1 MSPRRRAWLLL
12 LALVATAVLLS
23 GLAPKERVLG
33 SSLRIVYLHGAW
45 VWAALLG
52 FAAAA
57 MTGLF
62 GFILRRQSLHAW
74 SVGLGRSATVFWL
87 TSLLLSLAA
96 MQSSWNGLYLAE
108 PRWRLGVRFAVAALL
123 LQVAVAMLHRPRLG
137 SGLAIAFFGLL
148 TAALLATPAVMHPS
162 SPVFSSE
169 SIAVRASFLALL
181 ACAAASAAWLAR
193 LLRPN
198 A

>member
-1 MSPRRRAWLLL
+1 
-12 LALVATAVLLS
+12 
-23 GLAPKERVLG
+23 
-33 SSLRIVYLHGAW
+33 
-45 VWAALLG
+45 
-52 FAAAA
+52 
-57 MTGLF
+57 
-62 GFILRRQSLHAW
+62 
-74 SVGLGRSATVFWL
+74 
-87 TSLLLSLAA
+87 
-96 MQSSWNGLYLAE
+96 
-108 PRWRLGVRFAVAALL
+108 
-123 LQVAVAMLHRPRLG
+123 
-137 SGLAIAFFGLL
+137 LAIALFGLL